1 MLNPLVL
8 LALAMALVI
17 GAIVVLRVNA
27 FLALIGSAMVVS
39 LLAPGAPAERI
50 TRVAEG
56 FARTAGSIGIIIALA
71 AIVGAA
77 MMESGASDRIVT
89 GFVRLLGEERGAIAL
104 GATAFVLSI
113 PVFFDTVFYLL
124 VPLARSMHA
133 RSGRHYLRNLMAIA
147 GGAAATHTLVP
158 PTPGPLAVSSALGVE
173 LGTMVLVGLVVA
185 IPAAIA
191 GMLFAYWTDRRMPL
205 DPAPSEQA
213 PASASAA
220 AVPRPVSLG
229 WAITPIVLPVV
240 LIAAN
245 TVATAV
251 HATPLLP
258 FTSVLGNPNVA
269 LLLATAVATALYVRA
284 REASRADVGTLS
296 EQALTSA
303 GVIILITAAGG
314 AFGATLQAAQ
324 VGPAIQALF
333 PSVGPGAGFALLL
346 LAFGISSLIKIAQ
359 GSSTVAMITTAGML
373 GAVVT
378 GAALPF
384 HPVYVATAISGGALV
399 GAWMNDSGFWVF
411 SRLGGVSERATLLTW
426 TPIAAVVGST
436 AFVTTV
442 ILAVLVPLR

>member
-8 LALAMALVI
+8 LALAMTLVI
-17 GAIVVLRVNA
+17 GAIVVLRLNA
-27 FLALIGSAMVVS
+27 FLALIGTALVIS
-39 LLAPGAPAERI
+39 LLAPGEPAERV
-50 TRVAEG
+50 TRVADG

-77 MMESGASDRIVT
+77 MMESGASDRIVNA
-89 GFVRLLGEERGAIAL
+89 FVRLLGEQRGAIAL

-158 PTPGPLAVSSALGVE
+158 PTPGPLAVSAALQVE
-173 LGTMVLVGLVVA
+173 LGTMVLVGLLVA

-191 GMLFAYWTDRRMPL
+191 GLVFAYWTDKRMPL
-205 DPAPSEQA
+205 DPAPLDRPPVEERA
-213 PASASAA
+213 G
-220 AVPRPVSLG
+220 AVRKPVSLG
-229 WAITPIVLPVV
+229 GAIAPIVLPVV

-245 TVATAV
+245 TVATAL
-251 HATPLLP
+251 HADALLP

-269 LLLATAVATALYVRA
+269 LLLATAVAIGLYVRA
-284 REASRADVGTLS
+284 RGASRLEVGSLS
-296 EQALTSA
+296 EHALTSA

-314 AFGATLQAAQ
+314 AFGATLQAAK

-333 PSVGPGAGFALLL
+333 PSIGPGAGFALLL

-384 HPVYVATAISGGALV
+384 HPVYVATSISGGALV

-411 SRLGGVSERATLLTW
+411 SKLGGVSERATLLTW
-426 TPIAAVVGST
+426 TPIAAIVGTT
-436 AFVTTV
+436 AFVTTLL
-442 ILAVLVPLR
+442 LAFLFPLR

>member
-8 LALAMALVI
+8 LGLAMTLVI
-17 GAIVVLRVNA
+17 GAIVVFRMNA
-27 FLALIGSAMVVS
+27 FLALIGSAMVIS
-39 LLAPGAPAERI
+39 LLAPGEPAERV
-50 TRVAEG
+50 TRVADG

-71 AIVGAA
+71 AIIGAA
-77 MMESGASDRIVT
+77 MMESGASDRIVKA
-89 GFVRLLGEERGAIAL
+89 FVRLLGEERGGIAL

-133 RSGRHYLRNLMAIA
+133 RTGRHYLRNLMAIA

-158 PTPGPLAVSSALGVE
+158 PTPGPLAVSSILHVE

-191 GMLFAYWTDRRMPL
+191 GIAFAYWTDRRMPL
-205 DPAPSEQA
+205 EPAPMER
-213 PASASAA
+213 ASPNDAA
-220 AVPRPVSLG
+220 AVARPVSLG
-229 WAITPIVLPVV
+229 GAVAPIVIPVA

-245 TVATAV
+245 TIASAL
-251 HATPLLP
+251 HATRILP
-258 FTSVLGNPNVA
+258 FTTVLGNPNVA
-269 LLLATAVATALYVRA
+269 LLLAAGIAIALYVRA
-284 REASRADVGTLS
+284 RRASRVDVGRLS
-296 EQALTSA
+296 EHALTSA

-333 PSVGPGAGFALLL
+333 PVVGQGAGVAMLL
-346 LAFGISSLIKIAQ
+346 LAFGVSSLIKIAQ

-411 SRLGGVSERATLLTW
+411 SKLGGVSERATLLTW
-426 TPIAAVVGST
+426 TPIAAIVGST
-436 AFVTTV
+436 AFVTTML
-442 ILAVLVPLR
+442 LALLVPLR